1 MKTAFAKLL
10 QVYEIDYQTIADCWQ
25 NIVTHYQQP
34 HRHYHTLHHIEALL
48 EQFDGIKDQLK
59 QPESVLL
66 AIFYHDVI
74 YQTQGKPAMSNERQS
89 AAYFIAE
96 LGGFLPIDLQNR
108 VVELIIATEKHELAD
123 TNNSDMAYFL
133 DMDLRILGQTDLVY
147 QAYCQQIRLEY
158 QHVAKVLYNFSRKK
172 ALKRFLDRKRLY
184 FTQRFSTQYEQQA
197 RQNIKSE
204 IKTLTLF

>member
-10 QVYEIDYQTIADCWQ
+10 QVYQIDHQTIADCWQ

-34 HRHYHTLHHIEALL
+34 HRHYHTLHHIQALL

-74 YQTQGKPAMSNERQS
+74 YQTQGKPAMSNERQR
-89 AAYFIAE
+89 A
-96 LGGFLPIDLQNR
+96 
-108 VVELIIATEKHELAD
+108 
-123 TNNSDMAYFL
+123 AYFL

-184 FTQRFSTQYEQQA
+184 FTERFSTQYEQQA

>member
-10 QVYEIDYQTIADCWQ
+10 QVYAIDHQTIADCWQ

-34 HRHYHTLHHIEALL
+34 HRHYHTLHHIQALL

-74 YQTQGKPAMSNERQS
+74 YQTQDKPAMSNERQS

-123 TNNSDMAYFL
+123 TNDSDMAYFL

-184 FTQRFSTQYEQQA
+184 FTERFSTQYEQQA

>member
-10 QVYEIDYQTIADCWQ
+10 QVYAIDHQTIADCWQ

-34 HRHYHTLHHIEALL
+34 HRHYHTLHHIQALL

-108 VVELIIATEKHELAD
+108 VVELIIATEKHELVD
-123 TNNSDMAYFL
+123 TNDSDMAYFWIWICVFWGRL
-133 DMDLRILGQTDLVY
+133 TWFIKPIANKFALNINTLPRSCTIFLV
-147 QAYCQQIRLEY
+147 
-158 QHVAKVLYNFSRKK
+158 KK
-172 ALKRFLDRKRLY
+172 P
-184 FTQRFSTQYEQQA
+184 
-197 RQNIKSE
+197 
-204 IKTLTLF
+204 

>member
-1 MKTAFAKLL
+1 MKTTFAKLL
-10 QVYEIDYQTIADCWQ
+10 QVYKIDHQTIADCWQ

-34 HRHYHTLHHIEALL
+34 HRHYHTLHHIQALL

-74 YQTQGKPAMSNERQS
+74 YQTQDKPAMCNERQS

-123 TNNSDMAYFL
+123 TNDSDMAYFL

-184 FTQRFSTQYEQQA
+184 FTERFSTQYEQQA

>member
-34 HRHYHTLHHIEALL
+34 HRHYHTLHHIQALL

-74 YQTQGKPAMSNERQS
+74 YQTQDKPAMSNERQS

-123 TNNSDMAYFL
+123 TNDSDMAYFL

>member
-10 QVYEIDYQTIADCWQ
+10 QVYEIDHQTIADCWK

-74 YQTQGKPAMSNERQS
+74 YQTQDKPAMSNERQS

-123 TNNSDMAYFL
+123 TNDSDMAYFL

-184 FTQRFSTQYEQQA
+184 FTERFSTQYEQQA

>member
-10 QVYEIDYQTIADCWQ
+10 QVYAIDHQTIADCWQ

-34 HRHYHTLHHIEALL
+34 HRHYHTLHHIQALL

-74 YQTQGKPAMSNERQS
+74 YQTQDKPAMSNERQS

-123 TNNSDMAYFL
+123 TKDSDMAYFL

-184 FTQRFSTQYEQQA
+184 FTERFSTQYEQQA

>member
-10 QVYEIDYQTIADCWQ
+10 QVYAIDHQTIADYWQ

-74 YQTQGKPAMSNERQS
+74 YQTQDKPAMSNERQS

-123 TNNSDMAYFL
+123 TNDSDMAYFL

-158 QHVAKVLYNFSRKK
+158 QHVAKFLYNFSRKE
-172 ALKRFLDRKRLY
+172 ALKSFLDRKRLY

>member
-1 MKTAFAKLL
+1 MKTAFAKLI

-34 HRHYHTLHHIEALL
+34 HRHYHTLHHIQALL

-74 YQTQGKPAMSNERQS
+74 YQTQSKPAMSNERQS

-123 TNNSDMAYFL
+123 TNDSDMAYFL

-184 FTQRFSTQYEQQA
+184 FTERFSTQYEQQA

>member
-34 HRHYHTLHHIEALL
+34 HRHYHTLHHIQALL

-74 YQTQGKPAMSNERQS
+74 YQTQDKPAMSNERQS

-123 TNNSDMAYFL
+123 TNDSDMAYFL

-147 QAYCQQIRLEY
+147 QAYCQKIRLEY

-204 IKTLTLF
+204 IKTLTIF